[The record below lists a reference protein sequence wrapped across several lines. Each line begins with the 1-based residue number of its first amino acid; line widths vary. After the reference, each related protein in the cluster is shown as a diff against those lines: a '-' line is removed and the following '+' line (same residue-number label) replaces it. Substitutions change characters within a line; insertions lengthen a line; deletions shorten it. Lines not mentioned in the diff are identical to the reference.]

1 MPICQFIP
9 ESLRDRPLRD
19 PLVVDAL
26 ETWASREAAVIMVG
40 LFVVAAG
47 VTAVA
52 IPPGL
57 ALGGRRRERARMLA
71 GADPRSSKDSTVD
84 GLDPP
89 EPGLA
94 L

>member
-1 MPICQFIP
+1 
-9 ESLRDRPLRD
+9 
-19 PLVVDAL
+19 
-26 ETWASREAAVIMVG
+26 MVG

-57 ALGGRRRERARMLA
+57 LGGRRRPAAYAGDASAAHAHAATGGPASA
-71 GADPRSSKDSTVD
+71 GADPD
-84 GLDPP
+84 GLEPT